1 MLQRIAGFAFPPL
14 FVMGFVEMVLAVGI
28 KQHFGLIG
36 EHA

>member
-1 MLQRIAGFAFPPL
+1 MLQRIAGLAFLPL

-28 KQHFGLIG
+28 KQHLGLVG